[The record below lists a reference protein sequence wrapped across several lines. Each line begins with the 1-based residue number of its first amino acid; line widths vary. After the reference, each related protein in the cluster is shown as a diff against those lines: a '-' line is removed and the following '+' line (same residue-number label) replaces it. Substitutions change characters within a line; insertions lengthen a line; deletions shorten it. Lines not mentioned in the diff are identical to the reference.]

1 MESHGMLPSQS
12 CLVHLLKGFGSGARA
27 GGKEGGKEGG
37 REVDVSAALGVWQE
51 LRALY
56 PGQQTC
62 RRAWE
67 AVLEACVRDPMGV
80 EPALKIVS
88 VLFFL
93 SPSFPS
99 SLPPSLPPSLP
110 ACVGDPMEPAL
121 RFVSA
126 PCSLLPSLPNLCV
139 LIFHS
144 PSLPPSLPPSFL
156 QIEEM
161 ARSGWSP
168 DRQYYLSLKKHL
180 SLTIPPSLPSLPP
193 PFPTDR
199 GDGSLWLESGQ
210 AVLPP
215 DDGPAGVRCR
225 QS

>member
-1 MESHGMLPSQS
+1 MLPSQS

-88 VLFFL
+88 VC
-93 SPSFPS
+93 
-99 SLPPSLPPSLP
+99 PPSLPP
-110 ACVGDPMEPAL
+110 
-121 RFVSA
+121 FVFASH
-126 PCSLLPSLPNLCV
+126 V
-139 LIFHS
+139 FS
-144 PSLPPSLPPSFL
+144 PSLPP
-156 QIEEM
+156 
-161 ARSGWSP
+161 
-168 DRQYYLSLKKHL
+168 
-180 SLTIPPSLPSLPP
+180 
-193 PFPTDR
+193 
-199 GDGSLWLESGQ
+199 
-210 AVLPP
+210 
-215 DDGPAGVRCR
+215 
-225 QS
+225 